1 MSFQQAMNG
10 TATVHYGTP
19 ICRDP
24 DEFHRRQPRAVGG
37 VAGEARGGGRRQPAA
52 GGVVVLPWRSHGLH
66 VRHLCH
72 ILVRSLGVLL
82 AGIGMIAGQLLGS
95 LALDAWFPVPGTLL
109 APATVL
115 GTLLAMAA
123 LLLATV
129 PAPRRRAG
137 LRSRAAEPSGTG
149 AAPRT

>member
-1 MSFQQAMNG
+1 MGCMFVIFAN
-10 TATVHYGTP
+10 
-19 ICRDP
+19 
-24 DEFHRRQPRAVGG
+24 
-37 VAGEARGGGRRQPAA
+37 
-52 GGVVVLPWRSHGLH
+52 
-66 VRHLCH
+66 

-137 LRSRAAEPSGTG
+137 QRNRAAEPSGTG